1 MNTYKVMLHEWKHYN
16 KTTLSKWAGAIKT
29 TILKYPREVNL
40 KELAQAL
47 TDGHTVILG
56 HLEYSRKE
64 KEMIKSQ
71 ETKIGASSR
80 HWKNQQL
87 FAVDIDND
95 KYKQGDPKY
104 ITIEKAIRMCKD
116 KKCPPAFIYTT
127 YSHKEEHHKFRVVFA
142 SDTEIDTTDKR
153 TKLIESI
160 FEVFAINGECLVDS
174 KCSDPARLFYPGKEL
189 VYTDYEATINPDD
202 ITNRLSPT
210 YKLEVETTTTVVKR
224 SSKRLPSTNNR
235 TINLLR
241 NGKYDVV
248 QKEVAKRLV
257 EAGKP
262 YHDWVYETSSKS
274 GIVTILYI
282 IKDYFPDFAQD
293 PLSPVFIRDPDD
305 YYDLAQQFPLDKLL
319 DCEVNQH
326 IPCVLP
332 GHDDKVGSARIER
345 HHDTGEYIYHCYGC
359 MGVNQYYDIFTL
371 LEHAVGW
378 SHAKSKEFIN
388 FLLNM
393 EFETEWQKEKKKE
406 ITEFQ
411 DYVMDTQFQKRFPF
425 LYKELKTSNALEVFT
440 FILGEARRRI
450 YDRLITNSEKPIFF
464 TGIKQLRQRMLSN
477 NISTGVS
484 DSSLQRKLK
493 FITKL
498 NLLEVIPDESLP
510 IEFIKD
516 SHRRRQAKNYRYR
529 INYYA
534 VPEFSLK
541 LLADAE
547 EIAKEMKGKNIR
559 RRYYSRQAELWANG
573 KDEADKQYVQD
584 RDVDKSKKT
593 IVFYEKYK
601 SVALELLERGYVTEK
616 EILNHRRIRG
626 AKKKK
631 ELSAT
636 VMPQLL
642 QELNLQVVRY
652 NKYYKELFQIKQG
665 TLKYGSSKIIVR
677 EKDVYE
683 KE

>member
-1 MNTYKVMLHEWKHYN
+1 MLHEWKHYN
-16 KTTLSKWAGAIKT
+16 KTALSKWAGAIKT
-29 TILKYPREVNL
+29 SILKYP
-40 KELAQAL
+40 KEINITDLAHAL

-64 KEMIKSQ
+64 KEMIKSP

-80 HWKNQQL
+80 HWKKQQL

-95 KYKQGDPKY
+95 KYKQGDAKY
-104 ITIEKAIRMCKD
+104 ITIDKAIKLCKD

-142 SDTEIDTTDKR
+142 SDTEIDIIDKR
-153 TKLIESI
+153 TKLIDSI

-224 SSKRLPSTNNR
+224 SSKGLPPTKNR
-235 TINLLR
+235 TIKLLR
-241 NGKYDVV
+241 NGKFDTI
-248 QKEVAKRLV
+248 QKEVANRLI

-262 YHDWVYETSSKS
+262 YQDWVYKTSSKS

-282 IKDYFPDFAQD
+282 IKDYFPDIAQD

-326 IPCVLP
+326 ISCLLP
-332 GHDDKVGSARIER
+332 GHDDKVGSARVER

-359 MGVNQYYDIFTL
+359 MGVNQYYDVFTL

-425 LYKELKTSNALEVFT
+425 LYKELKISNALEVFT

-464 TGIKQLRQRMLSN
+464 TGIKQLKQRMLSN

-498 NLLEVIPDESLP
+498 NLLEVIADESLP

-534 VPEFSLK
+534 IPEFSLK

-559 RRYYSRQAELWANG
+559 RRYYSRQSELWANG
-573 KDEADKQYVQD
+573 KEEADKQYVQD
-584 RDVDKSKKT
+584 RDIDKSKKT
-593 IVFYEKYK
+593 IMFYEKYK
-601 SVALELLERGYVTEK
+601 SVALDLLERGYVTEK

-626 AKKKK
+626 LKMKK

-642 QELNLQVVRY
+642 QEFNLQVVRY
-652 NKYYKELFQIKQG
+652 NKYYKELFQINQE
-665 TLKYGSSKIIVR
+665 TLKFGSSKIIVR
-677 EKDVYE
+677 EKDVHD
-683 KE
+683 KKRN

>member
-1 MNTYKVMLHEWKHYN
+1 MLHEWKHYN
-16 KTTLSKWAGAIKT
+16 KTALSKWAGAIKT
-29 TILKYPREVNL
+29 SILKYPREVNIVD
-40 KELAQAL
+40 LAHAL
-47 TDGHTVILG
+47 TDGNTVILG

-64 KEMIKSQ
+64 KEMIKSA

-80 HWKNQQL
+80 HWKKQQL
-87 FAVDIDND
+87 FAVDIDNHN
-95 KYKQGDPKY
+95 YKQGDAKY
-104 ITIEKAIRMCKD
+104 ITIDKAIKLCKD

-142 SDTEIDTTDKR
+142 SDTEIDILDKR

-160 FEVFAINGECLVDS
+160 FEVFAVNGECLVDS

-202 ITNRLSPT
+202 ITKRLSPT
-210 YKLEVETTTTVVKR
+210 YKLEVETTTTVIKR
-224 SSKRLPSTNNR
+224 SPKGLPPTNNR
-235 TINLLR
+235 TIKLLR
-241 NGKYDVV
+241 NGKYDAI
-248 QKEVAKRLV
+248 QKEVANRLI

-262 YHDWVYETSSKS
+262 YQDWVYKTSSKS

-326 IPCVLP
+326 ISCVLP

-359 MGVNQYYDIFTL
+359 MGVNQYYDVFTL

-425 LYKELKTSNALEVFT
+425 LYKELKISNALEVFT

-464 TGIKQLRQRMLSN
+464 TGIKQLKQRMLSN

-498 NLLEVIPDESLP
+498 NLLEVIADESLP

-534 VPEFSLK
+534 IPEFSLK

-559 RRYYSRQAELWANG
+559 RRYYSRQSELWANG
-573 KDEADKQYVQD
+573 KEEADKQYVQD
-584 RDVDKSKKT
+584 RDIDKSKKT
-593 IVFYEKYK
+593 IMFYEKYK
-601 SVALELLERGYVTEK
+601 SVALDLLERGYVTEK

-626 AKKKK
+626 LKMKK

-642 QELNLQVVRY
+642 QEFNLQVVRY
-652 NKYYKELFQIKQG
+652 NKYYKELFQINQE
-665 TLKYGSSKIIVR
+665 TLKFGSSKIIVR
-677 EKDVYE
+677 EKDVHD
-683 KE
+683 KKRN